1 MSSKQKIGRTIA
13 AAVDQVLAAGTATAD
28 QVSGGRAYA
37 TWEVGQ
43 AVCRALADHAHGSG
57 EFAVNPYGEA
67 VARG

>member
-1 MSSKQKIGRTIA
+1 
-13 AAVDQVLAAGTATAD
+13 VLAEGTATAD

-37 TWEVGQ
+37 TREVGQ

-57 EFAVNPYGEA
+57 EFAADPYGEA